1 MRIGTSSRA
10 IANRSQAFTLVEVVV
25 AAALIALVY
34 GGVINS
40 YILTARRAEWSG
52 YSLAAQAISIRQL
65 ETAHTATWLLDDVSL
80 GNQRDEIQYDGA
92 NFTNYS
98 TVILDLPISLSNTNK
113 WMATNYFTIS
123 INADAAAYGRNNYK
137 MLRSD
142 VCWQMKGKTF
152 TNTVVTYIAPD
163 E

>member
-1 MRIGTSSRA
+1 MRIGVPSRT
-10 IANRSQAFTLVEVVV
+10 IVNRSLAFTLVEVVV
-25 AAALIALVY
+25 AIALIALLY
-34 GGVINS
+34 GGVINA
-40 YILTARRAEWSG
+40 YVLTARRAEWSG

-65 ETAHTATWLLDDVSL
+65 ETAHAASWLLDDVSL
-80 GNQRDEIQYDGA
+80 ANRKDELQYDG
-92 NFTNYS
+92 NFFTNYS
-98 TVILDLPISLSNTNK
+98 TLILDLPISLSNTNR
-113 WMATNYFTIS
+113 WMATNYFLLKT
-123 INADAAAYGRNNYK
+123 NADASAYGVITYK

>member
-1 MRIGTSSRA
+1 MRIGTSSRT
-10 IANRSQAFTLVEVVV
+10 IVNRSQAFTLVEVVV

-34 GGVINS
+34 GGIINA
-40 YILTARRAEWSG
+40 YILSARRAEWSG

-65 ETAHTATWLLDDVSL
+65 ESAHMASWLLDDVSL
-80 GNQRDEIQYDGA
+80 GNQKDDIQYNG
-92 NFTNYS
+92 NSFTNYS
-98 TVILDLPISLSNTNK
+98 TVILDLPISSSNTNK
-113 WMATNYFTIS
+113 WMATNYFSIT

-142 VCWQMKGKTF
+142 VCWQMQGRTF

>member
-25 AAALIALVY
+25 AAALIALLY
-34 GGVINS
+34 GGVINA

-65 ETAHTATWLLDDVSL
+65 ETAHSASWWLDDVNNASL
-80 GNQRDEIQYDGA
+80 KDEINYNA
-92 NFTNYS
+92 NSLTNYS
-98 TVILDLPISLSNTNK
+98 TVILDLPISSSNTNK
-113 WMATNYFTIS
+113 WMATNYFTIKINSDS
-123 INADAAAYGRNNYK
+123 IAYGRTNYK